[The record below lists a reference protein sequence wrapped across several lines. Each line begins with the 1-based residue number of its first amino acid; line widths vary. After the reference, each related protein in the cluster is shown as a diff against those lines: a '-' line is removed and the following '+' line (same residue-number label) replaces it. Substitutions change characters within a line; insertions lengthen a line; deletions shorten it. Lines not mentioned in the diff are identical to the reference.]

1 LLLRV
6 FKEELILGALSDWLA
21 GQHPGLRTF
30 KTFQEKA
37 LQLSAAEADRRAL
50 YRLLA
55 GVAGRYVE
63 AFDEKPVPVDVAK
76 RAYDKFLGLVE
87 GAEQSINASCERQV
101 ETLNTIAGAELF

>member
-1 LLLRV
+1 MGV
-6 FKEELILGALSDWLA
+6 LSDWLA

-37 LQLSAAEADRRAL
+37 LQLSAAEADHRAL

-63 AFDEKPVPVDVAK
+63 AFDEKPVPVDVAG
-76 RAYDKFLGLVE
+76 RAYEKFKGLVAGGE
-87 GAEQSINASCERQV
+87 GSIGASCEKQV
-101 ETLNTIAGAELF
+101 EALNMIAGAELF

>member
-1 LLLRV
+1 M
-6 FKEELILGALSDWLA
+6 GALSDWLA

-37 LQLSAAEADRRAL
+37 LQLSAAEADHRAL

-76 RAYDKFLGLVE
+76 PPMRNFRSSSRV
-87 GAEQSINASCERQV
+87 ASSRSAHPCERQI
-101 ETLNTIAGAELF
+101 EALNTIAGAELF